1 MRLND
6 KVAMITGA
14 ASGIG
19 RATAITYAKEGA
31 KLILVDLNEQMLEET
46 LCLTGLDPDSVFL
59 QKIDVAKFLDL
70 EKLVDLGLKR
80 FGRIDILANI
90 AGIFVG
96 KNLMDHTLEDWN
108 RVISINLTGVFNCI
122 KAVAPIMIKQKY
134 GKIIN
139 MGSIAGLVGLEWT
152 SYTAS
157 KAGVVNMSRGLALEL
172 GPNNINVNAICP
184 GIIQTAMTPSAD
196 LKDYL
201 IKIPQGRLGKPED
214 VAGAAVFLAS
224 DEASFINGT
233 TLVIDGG
240 ATGSYRS
247 H

>member
-1 MRLND
+1 
-6 KVAMITGA
+6 
-14 ASGIG
+14 
-19 RATAITYAKEGA
+19 
-31 KLILVDLNEQMLEET
+31 
-46 LCLTGLDPDSVFL
+46 L
-59 QKIDVAKFLDL
+59 QKVDVAKFSDL

-80 FGRIDILANI
+80 FGRIDIQANI
-90 AGIFVG
+90 AGILVG
-96 KNLMDHTLEDWN
+96 KNLMDHTLEDWD
-108 RVISINLTGVFNCI
+108 RVISINLTGVFYCI
-122 KAVAPIMIKQKY
+122 KAVAPVMIEQKY
-134 GKIIN
+134 GKIVN

-152 SYTAS
+152 SYTSS

-172 GPNNINVNAICP
+172 GPHNINVNAICP
-184 GIIQTAMTPSAD
+184 GIIQTGMTPPAD

>member
-1 MRLND
+1 
-6 KVAMITGA
+6 MITGA

-19 RATAITYAKEGA
+19 RATAIAYAKEGA
-31 KLILVDLNEQMLEET
+31 KLILVDLNGQMLEET
-46 LCLTGLDPDSVFL
+46 FSLTGLDPERAFL
-59 QKIDVAKFLDL
+59 QKVDVAKFSDL

-80 FGRIDILANI
+80 FGRIDIQANI
-90 AGIFVG
+90 AGILVG
-96 KNLMDHTLEDWN
+96 KNLMDHTLEDWD
-108 RVISINLTGVFNCI
+108 RVISINLTGVFYCI
-122 KAVAPIMIKQKY
+122 KAVAPVMIEQKY
-134 GKIIN
+134 GKIVN

-152 SYTAS
+152 SYTSS

-172 GPNNINVNAICP
+172 GPHNINVNAICP
-184 GIIQTAMTPSAD
+184 GIIQTGMTPPAD